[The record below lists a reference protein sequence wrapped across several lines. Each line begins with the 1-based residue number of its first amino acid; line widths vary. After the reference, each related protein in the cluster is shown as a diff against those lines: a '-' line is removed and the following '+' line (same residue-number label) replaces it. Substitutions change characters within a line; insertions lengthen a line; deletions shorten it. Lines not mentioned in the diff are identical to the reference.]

1 MKQNKFKIITPSFN
15 NEDWVEYNIASIL
28 NQTYTNYDV
37 LYIDDASTDSTYNK
51 VKNLVA
57 DFNNWT
63 LIKNSE
69 NQGATANYFDNLDEY
84 IKDENEIIIH
94 LDGDDWLYDENVL
107 EKLNDFYNQR
117 DCWMTYGGFLC
128 FNGTAEA
135 VIPYPQ
141 STEYSDFVHKHK
153 LYRRDEWRASHMRT
167 YRAFLLKSINK
178 KDITSLIDGKYYW
191 HATDLAFQFS
201 YMEMCPKEKICVVD
215 FYAYVYNQSKSNSI
229 RTQERED
236 SSNVK
241 YELEIRN
248 RKRYKEGLF
257 GEKLH
262 QINVWDKDYY
272 LEYSTIPNKFTYCYQ
287 QAHGE
292 FDMVL
297 LCDLAALKYLEGK
310 IDIKINVPIVV
321 RLFEQRDY
329 FNKQIYNAII
339 KNHNKFDAILTFDRE
354 LLKLIPNAIFLPVS
368 EVSQFNRL
376 PNPFGHEPYKSNLAD
391 TYELS
396 MDLFKVYPKSK
407 IVSAVVSNKTFLPG
421 HIKRLEFIKSV
432 KNKIDLFGR
441 GMDKEIPSKLDA
453 LRDYMFSIAIE
464 NTSCDDNY
472 FSEKI
477 IECFLTGTIP
487 IYHGCINIGEFFDKR
502 GILCF
507 ETQDEL
513 NNIIDNLSK
522 EKYYSMLEYANK
534 NYEACYKWPL
544 NNDMLYDMYYKQI
557 IEKGVIRK

>member
-1 MKQNKFKIITPSFN
+1 MKQNKFKIIIPSFN
-15 NEDWVEYNIASIL
+15 NEDWVEYNIASII
-28 NQTYTNYDV
+28 NQTYANYEV
-37 LYIDDASTDSTYNK
+37 LYIDDASTDNTYNK
-51 VKNLVA
+51 VQKLVA

-69 NQGATANYFDNLDEY
+69 NQGATANYFDNLDGY

-107 EKLNDFYNQR
+107 HKLNDFYNQK

-128 FNGTAEA
+128 FDGTTEA

-167 YRAFLLKSINK
+167 YRAFLLQSINK

-191 HATDLAFQFS
+191 HATDLAFQFA
-201 YMEMCPKEKICVVD
+201 YMEMCPKEKICVID
-215 FYAYVYNQSKSNSI
+215 FYAYVYNQSKSNTI

-248 RKRYKEGLF
+248 RKHYKEGLS
-257 GEKLH
+257 GKKLH
-262 QINVWDKDYY
+262 QINIWDKDYY
-272 LEYSTIPNKFTYCYQ
+272 LEYCTIPSNFTYCYEQ
-287 QAHGE
+287 VGGE

-339 KNHNKFDAILTFDRE
+339 KNHNKFDAILTFDRD

-376 PNPFGHEPYKSNLAD
+376 PNPFGHEPNKSNLVD

-407 IVSAVVSNKTFLPG
+407 MISAVVSNKAFLPG

-432 KNKIDLFGR
+432 KDKIDLFGR
-441 GMDKEIPSKLDA
+441 GTGKEIPSKLDA
-453 LRDYMFSIAIE
+453 LRDYMFSISIE
-464 NTSCDDNY
+464 NISCDDNY

-502 GILCF
+502 GILSF
-507 ETQDEL
+507 ETQEEL

>member
-1 MKQNKFKIITPSFN
+1 MKQNKFKIIIPSFN

-28 NQTYTNYDV
+28 NQTYINYDV

-63 LIKNSE
+63 IIKNSE

-84 IKDENEIIIH
+84 IKDENEIVIH

-107 EKLNDFYNQR
+107 EKLNDFYNQK

-201 YMEMCPKEKICVVD
+201 YMEMCPKEKICVID

-287 QAHGE
+287 QVDGE

-297 LCDLAALKYLEGK
+297 LCDLAALKYLDGK

-339 KNHNKFDAILTFDRE
+339 KNHNKFDAILTFDKE
-354 LLKLIPNAIFLPVS
+354 LLKLIPNAIFLPVT

-407 IVSAVVSNKTFLPG
+407 IVSAVVSNKAFLPG

-453 LRDYMFSIAIE
+453 LKDYMFSIAIE
-464 NTSCDDNY
+464 NISCDDNY

-502 GILCF
+502 GILYF
-507 ETQDEL
+507 DTQDEL
-513 NNIIDNLSK
+513 NNIIDNLSE